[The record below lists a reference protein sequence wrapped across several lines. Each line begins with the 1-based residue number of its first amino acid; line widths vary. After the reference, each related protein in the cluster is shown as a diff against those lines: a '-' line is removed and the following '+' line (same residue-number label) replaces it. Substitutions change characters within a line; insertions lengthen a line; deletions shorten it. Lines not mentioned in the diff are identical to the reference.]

1 MKNIIGSKHLC
12 NGASINLLY
21 FLHGYTVDRVAW
33 KYSFDD
39 KIHKS
44 KIYTTSTD
52 RNYFLINGKRE
63 YLEEYIRNDIF

>member
-21 FLHGYTVDRVAW
+21 FLHESVDRVAW

-52 RNYFLINGKRE
+52 RKYFLINGKRE
-63 YLEEYIRNDIF
+63 YLEEYIRIDIF